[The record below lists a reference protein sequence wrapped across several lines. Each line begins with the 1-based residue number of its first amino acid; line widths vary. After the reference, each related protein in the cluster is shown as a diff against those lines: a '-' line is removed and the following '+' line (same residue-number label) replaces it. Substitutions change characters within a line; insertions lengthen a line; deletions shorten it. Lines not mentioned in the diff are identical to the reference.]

1 MFNKTALKDIEKAMS
16 NLKASGYNKQ
26 TIKSLESSLNKFFT
40 DSDCKEVI
48 YSENLSK
55 PFFGMCVYVVL
66 NSKTTQDILTD
77 DGSVRLSNYIV
88 EIDSKIFTEKGLTT
102 KEATACLLHE
112 IGHVVNDSYPV
123 DVIRSAIDSYM
134 VETKQNLKY
143 VDSAAYWNFLAYG
156 IQDSVRRVTS
166 IFFKDNYE
174 IIADKFVVLCG
185 YGNELESAFKKISNG
200 GLSGVR
206 DESLKGKLTVLDW
219 TLRTYNQMG
228 LMRSNSIRT
237 LNKIKGLTG
246 SKAEIEAMNKAID
259 ALQEVNPTLQVREC
273 KITDYDGEV
282 VIENGFLYETTNK
295 NSLVCRIQKK
305 GLRGVE
311 EDVYEYQM
319 RIRNVEDELEAI
331 NILRQINTRMAML
344 EDWMDN
350 NPEDPNIERYQ
361 KCYNKYDLL
370 RDDLASKT
378 TYTGKNYQIW
388 FDYNALDNRK

>member
-1 MFNKTALKDIEKAMS
+1 
-16 NLKASGYNKQ
+16 
-26 TIKSLESSLNKFFT
+26 
-40 DSDCKEVI
+40 
-48 YSENLSK
+48 
-55 PFFGMCVYVVL
+55 
-66 NSKTTQDILTD
+66 
-77 DGSVRLSNYIV
+77 
-88 EIDSKIFTEKGLTT
+88 
-102 KEATACLLHE
+102 
-112 IGHVVNDSYPV
+112 
-123 DVIRSAIDSYM
+123 M

-174 IIADKFVVLCG
+174 IIADEFVVLCG

-305 GLRGVE
+305 GLRGGHSA
-311 EDVYEYQM
+311 Y
-319 RIRNVEDELEAI
+319 
-331 NILRQINTRMAML
+331 
-344 EDWMDN
+344 DWLFVFAA
-350 NPEDPNIERYQ
+350 
-361 KCYNKYDLL
+361 DL
-370 RDDLASKT
+370 
-378 TYTGKNYQIW
+378 
-388 FDYNALDNRK
+388 